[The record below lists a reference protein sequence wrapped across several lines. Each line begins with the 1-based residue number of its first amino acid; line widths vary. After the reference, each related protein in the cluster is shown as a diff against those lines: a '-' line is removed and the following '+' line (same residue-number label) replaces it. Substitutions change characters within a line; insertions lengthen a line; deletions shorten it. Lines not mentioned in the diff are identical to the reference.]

1 MSPNDENRI
10 PEEENRTEELSG
22 AEETAEHAVE
32 PASSETESAAFGAG
46 TGPAAEDTAGI
57 PEPEAPQTSAEEATT
72 EIPGAAQVPPAAAYL
87 PPPAA
92 EGPLYAAPGKSPTG
106 FRTAKVL
113 VTAAVVA
120 AVVGGAAGFG
130 GYKLAES
137 NSPTTTSLAPVVTG
151 GTDTSASSGSPTN
164 IQGVLAKVEPAV
176 VDISTT
182 GYQSN
187 GFFGGYSQFQAAGT
201 GMIISTGG
209 LVLTNNHVIAG
220 ATSIKVTLLG
230 QTKSY
235 TAKLIGTD
243 PAHDVAVV
251 QIEGAP
257 KLPTVTFGDSS
268 KVQVGDS
275 VIAIGNALD
284 LQGLPTV
291 TQGIVSATGRTV
303 STGTTT
309 LSNMI
314 QTDAPISSGNSGGP
328 LVNSVGNVIGMNTAV
343 AATSSSEV
351 AQNIGFAQAI
361 NSVLQV
367 VKQIEAHPNGGTTTT
382 ATGNKAYLGVAVQD
396 MSSAIA
402 SQVGLPS
409 SLQGA
414 FVDEV
419 VPGSPASNAGI
430 TAGSVITKL
439 GGTTITS
446 ASGLVNAIHG
456 HHAGDSVQVTWVNAN
471 GSNTGTV
478 VLGAA
483 PTA

>member
-1 MSPNDENRI
+1 MNPNDENRI
-10 PEEENRTEELSG
+10 PEEEDRTEDISG
-22 AEETAEHAVE
+22 AVQPTGPTAEIPSQEVE
-32 PASSETESAAFGAG
+32 SAGSSEGAASAENATSEIPAG
-46 TGPAAEDTAGI
+46 T
-57 PEPEAPQTSAEEATT
+57 
-72 EIPGAAQVPPAAAYL
+72 AAQTAAASFT
-87 PPPAA
+87 PPPST
-92 EGPLYAAPGKSPTG
+92 PLYVAPGKTPTN
-106 FRTAKVL
+106 FRAARLL
-113 VTAAVVA
+113 VAAAVVA

-130 GYKLAES
+130 GYKLAQS
-137 NSPTTTSLAPVVTG
+137 SSPTTTSLAPVVTG
-151 GTDTSASSGSPTN
+151 GTDTSVGGATQTN

-201 GMIISTGG
+201 GMIISSGG

-235 TAKLIGTD
+235 TAKLLGTD
-243 PAHDVAVV
+243 PAHDVAVI

-291 TQGIVSATGRTV
+291 TQGIVSATARTV

-309 LSNMI
+309 LTNMI

-328 LVNSVGNVIGMNTAV
+328 LVNTAGDVIGMNTAV

-367 VKQIEAHPNGGTTTT
+367 VKQIEAHPNGGTATTVT
-382 ATGNKAYLGVAVQD
+382 SNKAYLGVAVQD

-402 SQVGLPS
+402 SQLGLPT

-414 FVDEV
+414 LVDEV
-419 VPGSPASNAGI
+419 VPGSPAGNAGI
-430 TAGSVITKL
+430 TAGSVITQL
-439 GGTTITS
+439 GGVGITS
-446 ASGLVNAIHG
+446 ASSLVTAIHA
-456 HHAGDSVQVTWVNAN
+456 HHAGDSVKVTWVDAN
-471 GSNTGTV
+471 GTNSAMV

>member
-1 MSPNDENRI
+1 MNPNDENRI
-10 PEEENRTEELSG
+10 PEEENPTEDLSG
-22 AEETAEHAVE
+22 AAESTEQMAT
-32 PASSETESAAFGAG
+32 PSSPGPEGPGNAEGAAP
-46 TGPAAEDTAGI
+46 GPDA
-57 PEPEAPQTSAEEATT
+57 TS
-72 EIPGAAQVPPAAAYL
+72 EIPGAQSENATSEIPAGTSAQGPAASSAT
-87 PPPAA
+87 PRNA
-92 EGPLYAAPGKSPTG
+92 PLYAAPGKTPTS
-106 FRTAKVL
+106 FRTARVL
-113 VTAAVVA
+113 ATAAVVA

-137 NSPTTTSLAPVVTG
+137 SSPTTTSLAPVVTS
-151 GTDTSASSGSPTN
+151 GTNTSSSGSGQTN

-201 GMIISTGG
+201 GMIISSGG

-235 TAKLIGTD
+235 TAKVVGTD

-251 QIEGAP
+251 QIESAP
-257 KLPTVTFGDSS
+257 KLPTVSFGDSS

-309 LSNMI
+309 LSSMI

-328 LVNSVGNVIGMNTAV
+328 LINAAGDVIGMNTAV
-343 AATSSSEV
+343 AATSSSQV

-367 VKQIEAHPNGGTTTT
+367 VKQIEAHPNGGTVTTVT
-382 ATGNKAYLGVAVQD
+382 SNKAYLGVAVQD
-396 MSSAIA
+396 MSSTIA
-402 SQVGLPS
+402 SQLGLPT

-414 FVDEV
+414 LVDEV

-430 TAGSVITKL
+430 TAGSVITQL
-439 GGTTITS
+439 GGSPIAS
-446 ASGLVNAIHG
+446 ASALVTAIHA
-456 HHAGDSVQVTWVNAN
+456 HHAGDSVKVTWVDAN
-471 GSNTGTV
+471 GSKSATV
-478 VLGAA
+478 SLAAA

>member
-1 MSPNDENRI
+1 MSPNDDNMI

-22 AEETAEHAVE
+22 AEDTAQYGVE
-32 PASSETESAAFGAG
+32 PSSTETEGAALG
-46 TGPAAEDTAGI
+46 TESGPAGD
-57 PEPEAPQTSAEEATT
+57 STT
-72 EIPGAAQVPPAAAYL
+72 EIPAAADVPPQASF
-87 PPPAA
+87 PPPSAG
-92 EGPLYAAPGKSPTG
+92 GPLYVAPGKKPTG

-113 VTAAVVA
+113 ATAAVVA

-130 GYKLAES
+130 GYKLAEN

-151 GTDTSASSGSPTN
+151 GTDTSISSGSPTN

-176 VDISTT
+176 VDIATT

-201 GMIISTGG
+201 GMIISSGG

-235 TAKLIGTD
+235 TAKVVGTN
-243 PAHDVAVV
+243 PAHDVAVI

-275 VIAIGNALD
+275 VVAIGNALD

-291 TQGIVSATGRTV
+291 TQGIVSATGRSV

-328 LVNSVGNVIGMNTAV
+328 LVNSAGNVIGMNTAV
-343 AATSSSEV
+343 ATTSSSEV

-367 VKQIEAHPNGGTTTT
+367 VKQIEAHPNGGATTT
-382 ATGNKAYLGVAVQD
+382 AVSNKAYLGVAIQD
-396 MSSAIA
+396 LSPSIA
-402 SQVGLPS
+402 SQLGLPS

-414 FVDEV
+414 LVDQV
-419 VPGSPASNAGI
+419 VPGSPANSVGI
-430 TAGSVITKL
+430 TAGSVITRL

-446 ASGLVNAIHG
+446 ANALVSAIHAY
-456 HHAGDSVQVTWVNAN
+456 HAGDSVRITWVNAN
-471 GSNTGTV
+471 GSNTATV